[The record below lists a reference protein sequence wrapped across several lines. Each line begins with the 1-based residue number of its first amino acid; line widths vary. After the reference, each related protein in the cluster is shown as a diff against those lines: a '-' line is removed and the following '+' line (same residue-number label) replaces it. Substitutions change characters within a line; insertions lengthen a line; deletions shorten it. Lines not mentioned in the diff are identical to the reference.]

1 MEYIGVLVL
10 ILSFVLLLS
19 AGVPIAYSIGI
30 SGILTML
37 VSIDVLPSFT
47 TFAQRMATGLD
58 SFALLAIPFFILA
71 GYIMNSGGIAH
82 RLIGFAKVLVG
93 TLTGGLAYV
102 NVIANM
108 LFGAIS
114 GSSAAAAS
122 AIGSIMGPE
131 MDKEKYN
138 KNFSAAVNISS
149 ATTGLSIPPS
159 NVLIVYS
166 LASGG
171 ASITALFL
179 AGYIPGILTGT
190 AIMITSMS
198 LLVYNKSGL
207 IGVIKALLKILLI
220 TMGILIFVSALYFG
234 KKYLSEEIYKLVW
247 LVILGGFILFS
258 IWKIRKNKE
267 KTILR
272 LKKFWHAFPSLM
284 MLVIVIGG
292 IVAGY
297 FTATEASAIAVLYA
311 LILALI
317 YREITIKDL
326 PKILLQSVRTTAIVM
341 LLVAA
346 CMGLS
351 WIMAYENIP
360 QNVSAGLLSISDNPF
375 VILLIIN
382 MILLF
387 VGVFM
392 DMTPAVLIFT
402 PIFLPVVQS
411 QLGLSPIHFGIIM
424 VLNLSVGLCTPPVGS
439 VLFIGCSVA
448 NVKIQDVIK
457 PLLPMFIA
465 MIAVLMLVTYIPE
478 LSLWL
483 PELFGY

>member
-1 MEYIGVLVL
+1 MDYTGIFILVF
-10 ILSFVLLLS
+10 SFIILLS
-19 AGVPIAYSIGI
+19 MGVPIAFSIGI

-37 VSIDVLPSFT
+37 VNIDSLPAFT
-47 TFAQRMATGLD
+47 TYAQRMATGLD

-71 GYIMNSGGIAH
+71 GNIMNSGGIAY
-82 RLIGFAKVLVG
+82 RLINFAKALVG
-93 TLTGGLAYV
+93 NLTGGLAYV

-114 GSSAAAAS
+114 GSAAAAAS

-131 MDKEKYN
+131 MKKENYDD
-138 KNFSAAVNISS
+138 NFSAAVNISS

-179 AGYIPGILTGT
+179 AGYIPGILTGL
-190 AIMITSMS
+190 AIMITAMS
-198 LLVYNKSGL
+198 IL
-207 IGVIKALLKILLI
+207 ILKKEGTLALIKALLKLTTIGVI
-220 TMGILIFVSALYFG
+220 IFVG
-234 KKYLSEEIYKLVW
+234 IYGLIYASGNFSSGVYTTIW
-247 LVILGGFILFS
+247 MVLLLAFIAFVVYKTLT
-258 IWKIRKNKE
+258 NKE
-267 KTILR
+267 KAREGTKI
-272 LKKFWHAFPSLM
+272 FVDAIPSLLL
-284 MLVIVIGG
+284 LVIVIGG

-297 FTATEASAIAVLYA
+297 FTATEASAVAVLYA
-311 LILALI
+311 LILAMI
-317 YREITIKDL
+317 YKEVKIKDL
-326 PKILLQSVRTTAIVM
+326 PDILLRSVKTTGIVM
-341 LLVAA
+341 LLVAT

-360 QNVSAGLLSISDNPF
+360 QNVSAGLINISDNPF

-382 MILLF
+382 LILLF

-402 PIFLPVVQS
+402 PIFLPIVQS

-439 VLFIGCSVA
+439 VLFIGCSVSK
-448 NVKIQDVIK
+448 VRIETVIK
-457 PLLPMFIA
+457 PLLPMFLA
-465 MIAVLMLVTYIPE
+465 MIAILMLVTYIPKI
-478 LSLWL
+478 SLWL
-483 PELFGY
+483 PQVFGF